1 MHRLLILT
9 AFVLLLFI
17 FASAKADKDWDPCT
31 GTVAKESCGLH
42 GVCTN
47 GTLSGYDCLC
57 ECDHQGTHC
66 SSIILDLPRLGSPLG
81 MTDGRISAAQIR
93 LLSQKRCIEVANP
106 GLVCEDIMRFHT
118 RMKYFISSFARSN
131 IFAEVDLKC
140 PHRITAI
147 DSILVKGK
155 LPHFRLSFSDVTGEQ
170 FYDAMD
176 ACTNKTKVFVAGK
189 YGLLAPAITRI
200 VRILIPDSHISQ
212 FISLAVEFY
221 GSIEVAGPVEIST
234 PMKEINGPAIM
245 LYPPLLS
252 SYIVINFTLQTN
264 GVASFIAC
272 DHPKGSEVYIASGRC
287 RVLVIDTNCKNMVR
301 VGFKG
306 TANGTDEVIRPGESK
321 YVLAWEQ
328 DIIREERPLRAL
340 VTLTE
345 LPNDTEMITFQ
356 PHGQAARSLIFS
368 WRGTSGGGRLL
379 SVGVSNTVDGRFDD
393 CDLGG
398 GDDDGGDTDGKD
410 GGGCRGDGG
419 SVGGDDG
426 DGDCGIGNDDTVA
439 SGSNDEHSLS
449 THWTFFSPQFCV
461 PFN

>member
-17 FASAKADKDWDPCT
+17 FASAKAGSLDDNDECPPVVRFGKELKQTHTYRRDTKRSYGKPGTESSHEVKKKSCEISDKDWDPCT

-118 RMKYFISSFARSN
+118 RMKYYISSFARSN

-176 ACTNKTKVFVAGK
+176 ACTNKTKV
-189 YGLLAPAITRI
+189 
-200 VRILIPDSHISQ
+200 
-212 FISLAVEFY
+212 
-221 GSIEVAGPVEIST
+221 
-234 PMKEINGPAIM
+234 
-245 LYPPLLS
+245 
-252 SYIVINFTLQTN
+252 
-264 GVASFIAC
+264 
-272 DHPKGSEVYIASGRC
+272 
-287 RVLVIDTNCKNMVR
+287 
-301 VGFKG
+301 
-306 TANGTDEVIRPGESK
+306 
-321 YVLAWEQ
+321 
-328 DIIREERPLRAL
+328 
-340 VTLTE
+340 
-345 LPNDTEMITFQ
+345 
-356 PHGQAARSLIFS
+356 
-368 WRGTSGGGRLL
+368 
-379 SVGVSNTVDGRFDD
+379 
-393 CDLGG
+393 
-398 GDDDGGDTDGKD
+398 
-410 GGGCRGDGG
+410 
-419 SVGGDDG
+419 
-426 DGDCGIGNDDTVA
+426 
-439 SGSNDEHSLS
+439 
-449 THWTFFSPQFCV
+449 
-461 PFN
+461 